1 MGLACRIAL
10 IAVILMWAPR
20 ESRTCLMRPSQPE
33 NDWLADDTSLPDGHG
48 SVAVPIERPTGAVAV
63 FWKDTTPQVVLDVQ
77 EATVARWGTNRY
89 VLTVGPHDLR
99 VDVTSPFPEL
109 ARTNGNAQR
118 QLIIEEKSEIRLV
131 YVPLPAPTLPGHL
144 VPRKAPSG
152 TAKR

>member
-1 MGLACRIAL
+1 
-10 IAVILMWAPR
+10 
-20 ESRTCLMRPSQPE
+20 MRPSQPE

-131 YVPLPAPTLPGHL
+131 YVPPRAPTLPGHL